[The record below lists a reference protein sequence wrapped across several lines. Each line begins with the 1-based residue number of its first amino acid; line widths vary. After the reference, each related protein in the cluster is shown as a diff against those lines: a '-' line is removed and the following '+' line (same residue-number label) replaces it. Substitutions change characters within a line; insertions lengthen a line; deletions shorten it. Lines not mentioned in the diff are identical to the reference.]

1 MADVE
6 LKLDED
12 HIDEIHQQQ
21 LEFIQELPYDRD
33 NRAYVGI
40 FSYLGINDLSIST
53 NPVDAGVVDVYCS
66 PLKGNAGCS
75 PSKFIG
81 LDHDACYN
89 VTKST
94 QHPYFVVDLRH
105 RYVIPTGYALRNY
118 THDTIHNTGWEFQ
131 GSNDGQVWRTLH
143 SVTDNHDLKGKG
155 TMKVFE
161 IDTPQYFNQFRVIL
175 VQKASDDTWELSLS
189 GSEIYGKLYQ
199 MAEEDQMA
207 DEDQMIED
215 DQDIDNQIY
224 HEIVDLKYDES
235 NKKESGLIYYL
246 GTHVENAQ
254 NTSPVHIAYNES
266 NITNGLFHYLNTTY
280 PALDT
285 KPFDVHSSALKGS
298 CQATQFIGLDHAV
311 CYCITQA
318 KECRSDNYFAVH
330 LKNHCLMPS
339 HYALRNYSNGDRWWL
354 TGWNLE
360 AFNVETQKWDVLHN
374 ARDNHDLKGRGKIAT
389 FEIKLTEPH
398 YYNQFR
404 IVLASNNA
412 RGYELPASGFE
423 LYGTILST
431 KNGMINFFK
440 TTHCHL
446 ANDMID
452 IKCNKSNITNGLFNY
467 LNTTYPALDTKP
479 FDVDSS
485 PLKGSCKATQ
495 FIGLDHAVCYCIT
508 QAKECRSDNYFAVH
522 LKNHCL
528 MPSHYAL
535 RNYSNGDRWWLTGWN

>member
-254 NTSPVHIAYNES
+254 NTSPVHIAYNEQ
-266 NITNGLFHYLNTTY
+266 NIRNGLFH
-280 PALDT
+280 
-285 KPFDVHSSALKGS
+285 
-298 CQATQFIGLDHAV
+298 
-311 CYCITQA
+311 
-318 KECRSDNYFAVH
+318 
-330 LKNHCLMPS
+330 
-339 HYALRNYSNGDRWWL
+339 
-354 TGWNLE
+354 
-360 AFNVETQKWDVLHN
+360 
-374 ARDNHDLKGRGKIAT
+374 
-389 FEIKLTEPH
+389 
-398 YYNQFR
+398 
-404 IVLASNNA
+404 
-412 RGYELPASGFE
+412 
-423 LYGTILST
+423 
-431 KNGMINFFK
+431 
-440 TTHCHL
+440 
-446 ANDMID
+446 
-452 IKCNKSNITNGLFNY
+452 Y

-485 PLKGSCKATQ
+485 PLKGGCKATQ

-508 QAKECRSDNYFAVH
+508 KGKKRRSDNYFAVH
-522 LKNHCL
+522 LRNHYF
-528 MPSHYAL
+528 MPSHYTL
-535 RNYSNGDRWWLTGWN
+535 RNYTNGDRWWLTGWNLEAFNVEIQKWDILDTPRDNHDLKGKGTIATFEIKQLTEPHYYNRFRIVLVSNNAGGYELPASGFELYGTISSTKNGKQKKQREKAQTRALEKAEKKRLRMKREVEAAKAKAAEEERRRKELEEEA